1 MIVTLDI
8 PDETN
13 AIAFTLIATNAVYR
27 NVLTY
32 CMDVQKHKKAKA
44 TMTWS
49 EGFTVEFIE
58 GGDADG

>member
-1 MIVTLDI
+1 MIVTLDL

-13 AIAFTLIATNAVYR
+13 VIAFTLIATNAVYR

-44 TMTWS
+44 TMTWN

-58 GGDADG
+58 GGDAE